1 MRADYVRPRCQI
13 VAAVP
18 LSLARRLRGTSL
30 DSLA

>member
-18 LSLARRLRGTSL
+18 LSLARRLKGFASL
-30 DSLA
+30 